1 MATATSGTVSPAEAD
16 LWVAAWSEAL
26 DELELD
32 LAAAEAAL
40 RDAHLASVGEV
51 AIAAAWHPRS
61 DLGPLP
67 AALHVR
73 AQAILDR
80 QLDTARRTAEAITRS
95 RRQIAATRAL
105 QGRPADTAAVYV
117 DAEA

>member
-1 MATATSGTVSPAEAD
+1 MATVTSGAPAGAVTD

-32 LAAAEAAL
+32 LAGAEAVL

-51 AIAAAWHPRS
+51 ARAAAWHPRS

-73 AQAILDR
+73 AQALLDR

>member
-1 MATATSGTVSPAEAD
+1 MTTATAATDRWVDAWTS
-16 LWVAAWSEAL
+16 AL

-32 LAAAEAAL
+32 LRSAETQL
-40 RDAHLASVGEV
+40 RNAHLAGVDEV
-51 AIAAAWHPRS
+51 ARAAAWHPRS

-67 AALHVR
+67 AALEVR
-73 AQAILDR
+73 ARALLER
-80 QLDTARRTAEAITRS
+80 QLDTARQTAEAITRS

-105 QGRPADTAAVYV
+105 QGRPTDATAVFV

>member
-1 MATATSGTVSPAEAD
+1 MPALAVSDPWLD
-16 LWVAAWSEAL
+16 AWSRAL

-32 LAAAEAAL
+32 LQTAEAVL
-40 RDAHLASVGEV
+40 RDAHLAGVDEV
-51 AIAAAWHPRS
+51 ARAAAWHPRS

-67 AALHVR
+67 ASLQVR
-73 AQAILDR
+73 AQALLDR
-80 QLDTARRTAEAITRS
+80 QIDTARRTAEAMIRS

-105 QGRPADTAAVYV
+105 QGRPPEAAAVYV

>member
-1 MATATSGTVSPAEAD
+1 MPTAD
-16 LWVAAWSEAL
+16 LDVADPWVVAWSLAL

-32 LAAAEAAL
+32 VQTAEALL
-40 RDAHLASVGEV
+40 RDAHLTSVEV
-51 AIAAAWHPRS
+51 VARTVAWQPRR

-67 AALHVR
+67 APLQVR
-73 AQAILDR
+73 ARAILDR
-80 QLDTARRTAEAITRS
+80 QLETSRRTAEAITRS

-105 QGRPADTAAVYV
+105 QGRPPEAAAVYV